1 MAMIKDK
8 KELDKLE
15 KDLLRRDITI
25 NAIQNSKLNKI
36 LNEDNIKLIENFT
49 DANKNKNL
57 YLIVELE
64 KSILEHTLEKYGN
77 SKAMKSSLSTAIL
90 ELNIIQ
96 KHIKKVDDIEEY
108 KHIDNSFKNPK
119 NRQKNL
125 PIDEAVQGFKGH
137 IARLSNLD
145 KANLSDDEKN
155 LIKARIEA
163 FKTAYNI
170 YQQKQAK
177 TLAVDL

>member
-1 MAMIKDK
+1 MSGITKKANTLLGIIEFYEIESEKSKIGIKK
-8 KELDKLE
+8 S
-15 KDLLRRDITI
+15 I
-25 NAIQNSKLNKI
+25 SK
-36 LNEDNIKLIENFT
+36 
-49 DANKNKNL
+49 KNL
-57 YLIVELE
+57 DDFIINIHKKRNINDIVELE